1 MLDINS
7 FRKKAAALIAHHNK
21 NITLLEGIDNDQHE
35 AAALELKNVI
45 LVEVIQPLEEMTIM
59 LELFEKMG
67 LPNIPHSMVT
77 KWELTFNC
85 LLTRLGV
92 LE

>member
-1 MLDINS
+1 MLDIDS
-7 FRKKAAALIAHHNK
+7 FRKKALALMAHHNE
-21 NITLLEGIDNDQHE
+21 NVAFLEKIDNDQHE
-35 AAALELKNVI
+35 AAVLELKNVI
-45 LVEVIQPLEEMTIM
+45 LVEVIQPLEEMIIM

>member
-1 MLDINS
+1 MI
-7 FRKKAAALIAHHNK
+7 
-21 NITLLEGIDNDQHE
+21 
-35 AAALELKNVI
+35 
-45 LVEVIQPLEEMTIM
+45 IM

>member
-1 MLDINS
+1 MLDIES
-7 FRKKAAALIAHHNK
+7 FRTKALALIAHHNE

-67 LPNIPHSMVT
+67 SPNIPRSMVT

>member
-1 MLDINS
+1 MLDIES
-7 FRKKAAALIAHHNK
+7 FRTKAVGLMAHHNR
-21 NITLLEGIDNDQHE
+21 NIALLEGIDNDQHE
-35 AAALELKNVI
+35 AAALELKNLI
-45 LVEVIQPLEEMTIM
+45 LVEVIQPLEEMAIM

-67 LPNIPHSMVT
+67 LPNIPHSMVM